1 MPTAAEVKA
10 ELKSNGI
17 KGYSGKKKAE
27 LYEMIK
33 MLPIASSR
41 RLLGPRTPAAPAVIA
56 DSMRKYEEA
65 KERAKAAF
73 EKLSEKK
80 KIPSG
85 PLAGGPELE
94 HLERH
99 VRQRVAK
106 AVGQRVAKAVEEEK
120 EVKKTGEEEK
130 EVKKT
135 GGGSDS
141 VPKYI
146 KSLKVGDTITYGRSS
161 GYMGDG
167 GDSRDV
173 GYEVTRPIV
182 DILPRNKYAVK
193 GEYNT
198 SKNVVFQ
205 LSKGGLW
212 LTHPTYQVYYIND
225 TRYTEKIR
233 DEEEEIE
240 ENLIR
245 AHRRKVAQR
254 QAEKEKEDWTK
265 GTAQSLRRTIEEHF
279 AKQNRYITGLT
290 GATKERLIGIIRKYE
305 ILK

>member
-1 MPTAAEVKA
+1 MPIAYDRMPTAAEVKA

-56 DSMRKYEEA
+56 DAMRKYEEA

-85 PLAGGPELE
+85 ALAGGPELE

-120 EVKKTGEEEK
+120 EVKKTG
-130 EVKKT
+130 
-135 GGGSDS
+135 GGSDS
-141 VPKYI
+141 VPEYI

-161 GYMGDG
+161 GYMGEG

-198 SKNVVFQ
+198 SNVVFQ

-254 QAEKEKEDWTK
+254 QAEKEKEDWTT

-279 AKQNRYITGLT
+279 AKQNRYLTGLT
-290 GATKERLIGIIRKYE
+290 GATKEKLIGIIRKYE